1 MKITFKGTFNV
12 DDMRLINDFIETQ
25 LTTDAETESATNVKK
40 LDGVEHSYVIGS
52 DVAVIGFDDGSER
65 YYTKIELD
73 RVVLI
78 DVVVN
83 NFGDVEKIH
92 FTKIEK

>member
-1 MKITFKGTFNV
+1 MKLTFTGTFNV
-12 DDMRLINDFIETQ
+12 DDMRLINEFIETQ
-25 LTTDAETESATNVKK
+25 LTTDAETENT
-40 LDGVEHSYVIGS
+40 
-52 DVAVIGFDDGSER
+52 
-65 YYTKIELD
+65 TIELD

>member
-1 MKITFKGTFNV
+1 MKLTFTGTFNV

-25 LTTDAETESATNVKK
+25 LTTDAETESAT
-40 LDGVEHSYVIGS
+40 
-52 DVAVIGFDDGSER
+52 
-65 YYTKIELD
+65 IELD

>member
-1 MKITFKGTFNV
+1 MKEMKITFKGTFNV
-12 DDMRLINDFIETQ
+12 DDMRLINEFIETQ
-25 LTTDAETESATNVKK
+25 ETTDCEKETT
-40 LDGVEHSYVIGS
+40 
-52 DVAVIGFDDGSER
+52 
-65 YYTKIELD
+65 TIELD

>member
-1 MKITFKGTFNV
+1 MKLTFTGTFNI
-12 DDMRLINDFIETQ
+12 DDMRLINEFIETQ
-25 LTTDAETESATNVKK
+25 QTTDAETESA
-40 LDGVEHSYVIGS
+40 
-52 DVAVIGFDDGSER
+52 R
-65 YYTKIELD
+65 IELD

-83 NFGDVEKIH
+83 NFGNVEKIH

>member
-1 MKITFKGTFNV
+1 MKITFTGTFNV
-12 DDMRLINDFIETQ
+12 DDMRLINEFIETQ
-25 LTTDAETESATNVKK
+25 LTTDAETESVT
-40 LDGVEHSYVIGS
+40 
-52 DVAVIGFDDGSER
+52 
-65 YYTKIELD
+65 IELD

>member
-1 MKITFKGTFNV
+1 MKITFTGTFNV
-12 DDMRLINDFIETQ
+12 DDMRLINDFVEQQ
-25 LTTDAETESATNVKK
+25 LTTDAETET
-40 LDGVEHSYVIGS
+40 
-52 DVAVIGFDDGSER
+52 
-65 YYTKIELD
+65 TTIELD

-92 FTKIEK
+92 FTKI

>member
-1 MKITFKGTFNV
+1 MKITFTGTFNV
-12 DDMRLINDFIETQ
+12 DDMRLINEFIETQ
-25 LTTDAETESATNVKK
+25 ETTDCEKETT
-40 LDGVEHSYVIGS
+40 
-52 DVAVIGFDDGSER
+52 
-65 YYTKIELD
+65 TIELD

>member
-1 MKITFKGTFNV
+1 MKITFTGIFNV
-12 DDMRLINDFIETQ
+12 DDMRLINEFIETQ
-25 LTTDAETESATNVKK
+25 LTTDAETESAT
-40 LDGVEHSYVIGS
+40 
-52 DVAVIGFDDGSER
+52 
-65 YYTKIELD
+65 IELD

>member
-1 MKITFKGTFNV
+1 MKLTFTGTFNV
-12 DDMRLINDFIETQ
+12 DDMRLINEFIETQ
-25 LTTDAETESATNVKK
+25 LTTDAETESVT
-40 LDGVEHSYVIGS
+40 
-52 DVAVIGFDDGSER
+52 
-65 YYTKIELD
+65 IELD